1 MHIFSQPSEFQH
13 PCTGL
18 MFTTCLHP
26 YLIGRGLVTSEMQ
39 RLVRRT
45 QAAEMHLDRQI
56 CIFGSW
62 KIIVQPR
69 ARDHPMA
76 WEKLVHTC
84 ILQCVKYQHYNCGFL
99 LCHSFAFSLCLA
111 LRTIQWEGC
120 LCALQKY
127 CNYPATQEHGSPW
140 G

>member
-39 RLVRRT
+39 RLVRLR
-45 QAAEMHLDRQI
+45 
-56 CIFGSW
+56 CIWTGRFVFLAHGE
-62 KIIVQPR
+62 IIVQPR
-69 ARDHPMA
+69 ARDHPMT

-84 ILQCVKYQHYNCGFL
+84 ILKCVKYQHSNCGFL
-99 LCHSFAFSLCLA
+99 LCHRFAFSLCLA